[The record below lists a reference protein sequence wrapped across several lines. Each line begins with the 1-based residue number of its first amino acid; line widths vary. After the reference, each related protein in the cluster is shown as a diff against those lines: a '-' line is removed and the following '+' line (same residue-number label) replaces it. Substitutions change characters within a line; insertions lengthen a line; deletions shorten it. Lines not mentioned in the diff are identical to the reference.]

1 MSNELSQVGQPRPG
15 QEFER
20 LSKIVRDT
28 YLVNVSTELTPQRLF
43 SNTSGKDAKYRTAN
57 FPSNSQAYQILG
69 MRITPHIL
77 FALTK
82 TESQTAKLAT
92 FAELSRL
99 SFTMEGN
106 IVFDEYI
113 SQFLNFDLIPSA
125 PVAADKSYLKL
136 REKFTNFY
144 KFPTPIT
151 VAANTTFDVEFKPV
165 AGLTTAA
172 ASTSN
177 VADMYLPDSGLTGG
191 LGYAIYF
198 DFITANVKK
207 RG

>member
-1 MSNELSQVGQPRPG
+1 MSALNEVGQPKAG
-15 QEFER
+15 QEFEK

-28 YLVNVSTELTPQRLF
+28 YLVNTGVELTPQRLF
-43 SNTSGKDAKYRTAN
+43 SNAGGKDAKYKTPN

-82 TESQTAKLAT
+82 AESQTAKLAT
-92 FAELSRL
+92 FSELSRL

-106 IVFDEYI
+106 IVFDEFI

-125 PVAADKSYLKL
+125 PVAVDKAFTKL
-136 REKFTNFY
+136 REKFNNYY

-172 ASTSN
+172 SSTSQ
-177 VADMYLPDSGLTGG
+177 VCDMYLPDSGLTSG